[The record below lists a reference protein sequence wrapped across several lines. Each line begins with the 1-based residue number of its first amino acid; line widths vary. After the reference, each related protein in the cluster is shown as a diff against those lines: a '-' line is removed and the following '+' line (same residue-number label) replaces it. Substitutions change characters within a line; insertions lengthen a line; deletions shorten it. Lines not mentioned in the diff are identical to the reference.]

1 MLIDLTIFK
10 LNIFWNS
17 PYSPKYNPIEEV
29 FGVLKS
35 KLKKRDIRYGLSSVF
50 SLLHVYIHPAL
61 LLAYASQLLAPKYLV
76 HTVGPLQNLLE
87 FLIALLKQSKAMTL
101 LQS

>member
-1 MLIDLTIFK
+1 MLTDLTIFK

-35 KLKKRDIRYGLSSVF
+35 KLK
-50 SLLHVYIHPAL
+50 
-61 LLAYASQLLAPKYLV
+61 
-76 HTVGPLQNLLE
+76 
-87 FLIALLKQSKAMTL
+87 M
-101 LQS
+101 